1 MGNLVQLPGEL
12 EVELYA
18 RTKLL
23 ETFGRVS
30 TDRRGTARRTMIF
43 SRHQGVRSHRGWA
56 MAFA

>member
-23 ETFGRVS
+23 ETFGRVR
-30 TDRRGTARRTMIF
+30 TDR
-43 SRHQGVRSHRGWA
+43 
-56 MAFA
+56 